1 MQTLISVIM
10 PIKNGENYMEEAI
23 DSIKKQNL
31 DTEIIVIDDGST
43 DNTADLAKKKGCR
56 VIKHPSNMG
65 QVVAKNTGLK
75 FANGNFII
83 FCDHDDILEPN
94 ALHMMLEEL
103 KKDTNLMAVIA
114 KVKDFISPDT
124 KKQNLNI
131 KTEPYYGC
139 LGGAVLLRKSV
150 FDIIGNFDES
160 IQAGEALTLIS
171 KLAQNHLKIKK
182 VNFISSNRRHH
193 DTNYGRTNQKDEY
206 KDYAKIL
213 RERLRK

>member
-1 MQTLISVIM
+1 M

-23 DSIKKQNL
+23 NSIKKQNL
-31 DTEIIVIDDGST
+31 DTEILVIDDGSI
-43 DNTADLAKKKGCR
+43 DNTAELAKKLGCK

-75 FANGNFII
+75 FASGNFII

-94 ALHMMLEEL
+94 ALQTMLEEF
-103 KKDTNLMAVIA
+103 KKDTNLIAVIA
-114 KVKDFISPDT
+114 KVKDFISPDG
-124 KKQNLNI
+124 KNKNLNV
-131 KTEPYYGC
+131 KSEAYYGC

-150 FDIIGNFDES
+150 FDIIGKFDES
-160 IQAGEALTLIS
+160 IQAGEVLTLIS

-182 VNFISSNRRHH
+182 IDFISSHRRHH

-213 RERLRK
+213 RERLIK